1 MSGYELMLILEALTR
16 VHTFDELAQGRPIIA
31 ALVLH
36 LGLEPEQAE
45 VLVEGAMYLKQ
56 ARAES
61 GEVIQ
66 GVSYL
71 Q

>member
-16 VHTFDELAQGRPIIA
+16 VHTFDELALGRPIIA

-45 VLVEGAMYLKQ
+45 VLVEGAMYLQQ

-61 GEVIQ
+61 GDVIQ

>member
-36 LGLEPEQAE
+36 LRLEPEQAE

>member
-16 VHTFDELAQGRPIIA
+16 VHTFDELALGHPIIE
-31 ALVLH
+31 ALVIH
-36 LGLEPEQAE
+36 LGLQPEQAE
-45 VLVEGAMYLKQ
+45 ALVEGAMYLKQ

-61 GEVIQ
+61 GEIIQ
-66 GVSYL
+66 GVNYL